1 MTAHIVHINT
11 TSDLVQDDVIGI
23 DNGLCMSPIRIVS
36 RNKYPQHMAVIKT
49 IVVGMT
55 QRRLTRRLGTDEAN
69 VGSVTIYPSYWKAE
83 VNPLLPESLQS

>member
-23 DNGLCMSPIRIVS
+23 DNGLRMSPIRIVS

-55 QRRLTRRLGTDEAN
+55 PLRLTRRLGTDEAN
-69 VGSVTIYPSYWKAE
+69 VGSVT
-83 VNPLLPESLQS
+83 NLPFVLEGRSEPAFA